1 MTTNREQVARWLGWK
16 RKSEVCGYWVNRNG
30 SEVSIKFADDAL
42 FLAAI
47 KDKLHRICAWFT
59 TTHHGDTRLYRFY
72 VSKQF
77 DSNEYESEWEETEL
91 EAAMNAV
98 LAMEGKG

>member
-1 MTTNREQVARWLGWK
+1 MTTNREQVARWCAHESGDECPAGNEYLDCLANQEIRW
-16 RKSEVCGYWVNRNG
+16 RCRCSEY
-30 SEVSIKFADDAL
+30 DAL

-47 KDKLHRICAWFT
+47 KDKLISERH
-59 TTHHGDTRLYRFY
+59 FY
-72 VSKQF
+72 DAFYNKREWIVSVGKGGY
-77 DSNEYESEWEETEL
+77 DGKTEL